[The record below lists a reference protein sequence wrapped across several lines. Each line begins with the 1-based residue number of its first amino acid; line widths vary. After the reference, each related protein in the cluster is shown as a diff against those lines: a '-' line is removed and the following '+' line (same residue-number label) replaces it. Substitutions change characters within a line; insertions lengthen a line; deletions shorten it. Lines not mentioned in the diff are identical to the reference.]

1 MERAAARRY
10 VIFAR
15 RSGSGLVS
23 FFNPSWPLPAGV
35 RACITTREK
44 GLGASISP
52 FDHFNLALHVSDDT
66 QSVLRNRKSLQ
77 ASQLNLNA
85 IQWLQQVHGVDCIE
99 AQSDGIERTADACFS
114 RSAGVACAV
123 MTADCLPVLFTD
135 AAGTQVAAAHAGWR
149 GLVDGILAET
159 ISSFSAVPSRMIAY
173 LGPAIGPKKFEVGL
187 EVLEKF
193 FAAAR
198 NEQHLESIA
207 KSFKPSSRPLHFYAD
222 LYALAKA
229 ELQALGVSDV
239 FGGDCCTFTETERF
253 YSYRKEKN
261 TGRMAS
267 LIWLE

>member
-1 MERAAARRY
+1 M
-10 VIFAR
+10 
-15 RSGSGLVS
+15 S

-44 GLGASISP
+44 GLGESAAP
-52 FDHFNLALHVSDDT
+52 FDHFNVALHVNDDAK
-66 QSVLRNRKSLQ
+66 SVECNRKSLQ
-77 ASQLNLNA
+77 TSQPNLKS

-99 AQSDGIERTADACFS
+99 AQPDGTERTADACFS
-114 RSAGVACAV
+114 RRSGVACAV
-123 MTADCLPVLFTD
+123 MTADCLPVFFTD
-135 AAGTQVAAAHAGWR
+135 ALGTQVAAAHAGWR
-149 GLVDGILAET
+149 GLVDGVLAET
-159 ISSFSAVPSRMIAY
+159 VSSFSVAPTHLMAY
-173 LGPAIGPKKFEVGL
+173 LGPAIGPDSFEVGL

-207 KSFKPSSRPLHFYAD
+207 KAFKPSSRPLHFYAD

-229 ELQALGVSDV
+229 ELQALGVNAIY
-239 FGGDCCTFTETERF
+239 GGDFCTFTDTKRF
-253 YSYRKEKN
+253 YSYRKNKN